1 MTKRF
6 GWAIALAAFI
16 LGSALALRYAEGAGM
31 IDADGARRAM
41 QVLIGL
47 MLAGYANLMPKQLG
61 RARSTPEAE
70 AAAQTALRVGGW
82 SLTIAGLTYAALWAF
97 APLDIADTAG
107 LLVVAAATL
116 ATLGYAVW
124 AFTAC
129 RRDRGA
135 STSR

>member
-1 MTKRF
+1 MTRRL

-16 LGSALALRYAEGAGM
+16 LGSAVALRYAESVGALA
-31 IDADGARRAM
+31 ADDVRRAI

-47 MLAGYANLMPKQLG
+47 MLAGYANLMPKQG
-61 RARSTPEAE
+61 RGGGSLSAQAR
-70 AAAQTALRVGGW
+70 AQTALRVGGW
-82 SLTIAGLTYAALWAF
+82 SLTLAGVAYAGLWTF

-107 LLVVAAATL
+107 LFVVAAATL
-116 ATLGYAVW
+116 LTAGYAVW

-129 RRDRGA
+129 RRGRDA